1 MRLSLFATAASLALG
16 GCATAQSAA
25 DFLAGSPGIR
35 EGSGYAAAAAASDQF
50 EIQSSQLALSQ
61 AQRPEVRDFAQM
73 LVMHHTQTT
82 QRLSTAAQAS
92 GLTPPPPALT
102 AAQQRM
108 LTQLQQ
114 APAGTFDQ
122 VYLQQQVPAHEMALR
137 LHHNYALG
145 GDNPE
150 LRRVAASAVTVV
162 QRHLDEIRRIDPPRR
177 GFFDFFRL

>member
-1 MRLSLFATAASLALG
+1 MRLSLLAAASVALG

-35 EGSGYAAAAAASDQF
+35 EGGGYLSAAAASDQF

-61 AQRPEVRDFAQM
+61 AQRPEIREFAEM
-73 LVMHHTQTT
+73 LVMHHMQTT
-82 QRLSTAAQAS
+82 QRLATAAQES
-92 GLTPPPPALT
+92 GISPPPAALT
-102 AAQQRM
+102 PAQQRM
-108 LTQLQQ
+108 LAELQQ
-114 APAGTFDQ
+114 APAGAFDR
-122 VYLQQQVPAHEMALR
+122 VYLRQQVPAHQTALM

-177 GFFDFFRL
+177 RFFDFF